1 MKATFFAALSG
12 ASILMAGPAQ
22 AQFIGIAIRDPQVML
37 PICKNEI
44 AQGRAGVCTGYVVAK
59 MESMHEYSSWVPHD
73 ALCIP
78 GGTEYKAMVQ
88 VVVSWAE
95 LNLIRDPEVAR
106 FRDFRVLTEG
116 ALRNT
121 WGCKK

>member
-1 MKATFFAALSG
+1 MKEKFFAALLGTSV
-12 ASILMAGPAQ
+12 LMAAPAQ
-22 AQFIGIAIRDPQVML
+22 AQFIGIAIYDPQVML

-44 AQGRAGVCTGYVVAK
+44 AQGRAGVCTGYVIAK

-78 GGTEYKAMVQ
+78 GGTEYKDMVQ
-88 VVVSWAE
+88 VVVSWTE
-95 LNLIRDPEVAR
+95 LSLLRDPEVVR